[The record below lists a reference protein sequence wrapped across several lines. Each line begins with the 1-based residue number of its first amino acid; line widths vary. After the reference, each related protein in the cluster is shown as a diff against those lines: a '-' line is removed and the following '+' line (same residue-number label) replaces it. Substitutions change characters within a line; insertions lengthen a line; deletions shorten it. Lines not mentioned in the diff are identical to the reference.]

1 MRYHYFMKQI
11 YFYLFL
17 FAVSVL
23 AGCSPKVVPVKAK
36 VVATDSAKARPI
48 VVIDTNAKPVV
59 IVRRGPFAKTDSF
72 YTAKT
77 DSLVALAK
85 KQQPAMLIDSSGMA
99 IPSDFVGTVNFGIR
113 KPNYVIIHFTAQDS
127 IQQTLKTFTLTSTQT
142 SAHYVIAKDGKI
154 FHMVNDYL
162 RANHAGAG
170 KWGSVTDMNSCSLG
184 IEIDNNG
191 SEPFT
196 DAEVKSLLLLLDYMK
211 KTYNIPTANFIG
223 HQDFAPKRKP
233 DPGPL
238 FPWKILAQHGF
249 GYWADD
255 LLVDIPPPTF
265 DPAIALRLIGYDTS
279 DLNAAIVAFKRHF
292 VQTDITPQLTPMDLM
307 VLYNVSKKY

>member
-1 MRYHYFMKQI
+1 MGVKPI
-11 YFYLFL
+11 
-17 FAVSVL
+17 A
-23 AGCSPKVVPVKAK
+23 ADKAK
-36 VVATDSAKARPI
+36 PI
-48 VVIDTNAKPVV
+48 VVIDTNAKRRVV
-59 IVRRGPFAKTDSF
+59 IPAGPFAKTDSF

-77 DSLVALAK
+77 DSLVGLAK
-85 KQQPAMLIDSSGMA
+85 KQQPALLMDTTGMV
-99 IPSDFVGTVNFGIR
+99 IPSAFVGTVNFGIR

-127 IQQTLKTFTLTSTQT
+127 VQQTLRTFTLTSTQT
-142 SAHYVIAKDGKI
+142 SAHYVIARDGKV

-196 DAEVKSLLLLLDYMK
+196 DAEVNSLLILLDFIK

-255 LLVDIPPPTF
+255 VLDTIPPNF
-265 DPAIALRLIGYDTS
+265 DPMIALRLIGYDVS
-279 DLNAAIVAFKRHF
+279 DPNAAIVAFKRHF
-292 VQTDITPQLTPMDLM
+292 VQTDITPQLTPQDLM
-307 VLYNVSKKY
+307 VLFNVRKKY